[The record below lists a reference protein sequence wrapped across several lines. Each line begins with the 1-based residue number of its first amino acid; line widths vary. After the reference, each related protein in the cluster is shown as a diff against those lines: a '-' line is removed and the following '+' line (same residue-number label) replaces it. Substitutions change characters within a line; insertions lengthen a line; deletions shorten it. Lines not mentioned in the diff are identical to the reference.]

1 MRTGGQATLSL
12 ALDARDQR
20 FLSGKGGRVLEIA
33 MGLVVKAAEAM
44 AAERLIDISCAHVG
58 SVYSSGQAGLDF
70 AELLVSKGARVAVP
84 TTLNTGSLDLVH
96 PELRPALGAKVA
108 HGQRLIELYAAM
120 GCEVTL
126 TCAPYHLARRPKAG
140 EHVAWSESNA
150 VVFVNSV
157 LGARSNK
164 YGEFLDI
171 CAALTARV
179 PDAGLHRTEARRGR
193 ILFRPSGLP
202 VALPER
208 DVFYQV
214 LGYLIGREAETLVPV
229 VEGLPE
235 NATEDQLR
243 ALGAAASSSGAVTMF
258 HAVGLT
264 PEAATLDEAL
274 QGESADRVVEVTPA
288 RLAEARDA
296 LSTAASGALGA
307 VCLGTPHFSVSEFE
321 KLTRLLEGARVHPGV
336 RFYVSTSRHVL
347 DQVEARGWLPVYDQA
362 GVRIVVDTCTYFGPM
377 LEGCSGLAMTDSA
390 KWAYYAPGN
399 LGMEVVF
406 ASMNECV
413 RSAVAGEIRR
423 DERLWS
429 DGR

>member
-1 MRTGGQATLSL
+1 MSL
-12 ALDARDQR
+12 ALDARDR
-20 FLSGKGGRVLEIA
+20 RVLSGKGGKALEIA

-44 AAERLIDISCAHVG
+44 AAERLIGISCAHVG
-58 SVYSSGQAGLDF
+58 SVFSSGRVGLDF

-96 PELRPALGAKVA
+96 PELRPAMGASLA

-140 EHVAWSESNA
+140 DHVAWSESNA

-164 YGEFLDI
+164 YGEFFDI
-171 CAALTARV
+171 CAALTGRV
-179 PDAGLHRTEARRGR
+179 PDAGLHRTEARRGQL
-193 ILFRPSGLP
+193 LFRLSDLP
-202 VALPER
+202 GALLEQ

-214 LGYLIGREAETLVPV
+214 LGYLIGRAAETLVPV
-229 VEGLPE
+229 IQGLPE

-264 PEAATLDEAL
+264 PEAATLDEAF
-274 QGESADRVVEVTPA
+274 QGGGAERVVEVTPA

-307 VCLGTPHFSVSEFE
+307 VCLGTPHFSVAEFE
-321 KLTRLLEGARVHPGV
+321 RLTRLLEGARVHPGV

-347 DQVEARGWLPVYDQA
+347 GQVEARGWLPVYEKA
-362 GVRIVVDTCTYFGPM
+362 GVRIVVDTCTYFGPI
-377 LEGCSGLAMTDSA
+377 LEGCSGLAMTNSA

-399 LGMEVVF
+399 LGMQVVF
-406 ASMNECV
+406 ASMEECV
-413 RSAVAGEIRR
+413 RSAVAGEIWR

-429 DGR
+429 DDR